1 MHQKYR
7 NLNLLVKEVIKCL
20 KKKQLKQ
27 GSELVLQDVELQA
40 GICLTGGEQSSD
52 YKYTNAPVGPK
63 CSTPGGFDVKY
74 VNTH

>member
-1 MHQKYR
+1 MSEGGDKMF
-7 NLNLLVKEVIKCL
+7 E
-20 KKKQLKQ
+20 KKQLKH

-52 YKYTNAPVGPK
+52 YKYTNDPVGPK
-63 CSTPGGFDVKY
+63 CSTPGGFDVNY